1 MADMLPRHASS
12 AQRLAR
18 LDATRDSAT
27 GCYAA
32 FWKRVAAACIDGIL
46 AAIASVLCGGP
57 VLVLMM
63 LVVIAE
69 GEEPDP
75 VALTAVFEGAAQ
87 LLALF
92 VGWMYFALLESSP
105 LQATLGKLAL
115 RIEVTDLAGDRIGF
129 EKATWRYFGK
139 FVSALPLLGG
149 FVMAAFTARRQGLHD
164 RMAGCLVVN
173 RHPPPPS
180 NGRDERHRP

>member
-1 MADMLPRHASS
+1 MATATYAS
-12 AQRLAR
+12 
-18 LDATRDSAT
+18 
-27 GCYAA
+27 
-32 FWKRVAAACIDGIL
+32 FWKRFAAAFIDAIVS
-46 AAIASVLCGGP
+46 AIASVLFGVP

-92 VGWMYFALLESSP
+92 VGWMYFALLESSR
-105 LQATLGKLAL
+105 LQATPGKLAL
-115 RIEVTDLAGDRIGF
+115 GIRVTDLAGNRVGF

-149 FVMAAFTARRQGLHD
+149 FVMAAFTARRQALHD

-173 RHPPPPS
+173 RHQPPPS
-180 NGRDERHRP
+180 NGSGAEPE

>member
-1 MADMLPRHASS
+1 MATAIYAGFWRRFA
-12 AQRLAR
+12 
-18 LDATRDSAT
+18 
-27 GCYAA
+27 AA
-32 FWKRVAAACIDGIL
+32 FID
-46 AAIASVLCGGP
+46 AIVTAIGSVLFGVP

-92 VGWMYFALLESSP
+92 FSWMYFALLESSR
-105 LQATLGKLAL
+105 LQATPGKLAVGI
-115 RIEVTDLAGDRIGF
+115 RVTDLAGNRIGF

-139 FVSALPLLGG
+139 FISALPLLGG
-149 FVMAAFTARRQGLHD
+149 FFMAAFTARRQALHD
-164 RMAGCLVVN
+164 RMAGCLVVT
-173 RHPPPPS
+173 RRQPPPS
-180 NGRDERHRP
+180 SGPGAEPE

>member
-1 MADMLPRHASS
+1 MATPI
-12 AQRLAR
+12 
-18 LDATRDSAT
+18 
-27 GCYAA
+27 YAG
-32 FWKRVAAACIDGIL
+32 FWRRFAAAAID
-46 AAIASVLCGGP
+46 AIVTAIGSVLFGGP

-92 VGWMYFALLESSP
+92 FNWMYFALLESSP

-115 RIEVTDLAGDRIGF
+115 RMRVTDLAGDRVGF
-129 EKATWRYFGK
+129 ERATWRFFGK
-139 FVSALPLLGG
+139 FVSALLLLGG
-149 FVMAAFTARRQGLHD
+149 FLMAAFSARRQALHD
-164 RMAGCLVVN
+164 RMAGCLVVI
-173 RHPPPPS
+173 RES
-180 NGRDERHRP
+180 SS

>member
-1 MADMLPRHASS
+1 MATAIYAGFWRRFA
-12 AQRLAR
+12 
-18 LDATRDSAT
+18 
-27 GCYAA
+27 AA
-32 FWKRVAAACIDGIL
+32 FIDGIVT
-46 AAIASVLCGGP
+46 AIGSVLFGVP

-87 LLALF
+87 ILALF
-92 VGWMYFALLESSP
+92 FSWMYFALMESSP

-115 RIEVTDLAGDRIGF
+115 GIKVTDLAGDRLGF
-129 EKATWRYFGK
+129 ERATWRYFGK

-149 FVMAAFTARRQGLHD
+149 FVMAAFSARRQALHD
-164 RMAGCLVVN
+164 RMAGCLVLN
-173 RHPPPPS
+173 RHQPPPADEPA
-180 NGRDERHRP
+180 DERE

>member
-1 MADMLPRHASS
+1 MATAI
-12 AQRLAR
+12 
-18 LDATRDSAT
+18 
-27 GCYAA
+27 YAG
-32 FWKRVAAACIDGIL
+32 FWKRFAAACIDGI
-46 AAIASVLCGGP
+46 ATAVGFVLFGGP

-69 GEEPDP
+69 GEQPDP
-75 VALTAVFEGAAQ
+75 VALTGVFEGAAQ

-92 VGWMYFALLESSP
+92 VGWMYFALMESSR

-115 RIEVTDLAGDRIGF
+115 RIKVTDLAGDRVGF

-149 FVMAAFTARRQGLHD
+149 FVLAAFTARKQALHD
-164 RMAGCLVVN
+164 RMAGCLVVS
-173 RHPPPPS
+173 RHQPPSS
-180 NGRDERHRP
+180 NGRGDQLG

>member
-1 MADMLPRHASS
+1 
-12 AQRLAR
+12 
-18 LDATRDSAT
+18 
-27 GCYAA
+27 
-32 FWKRVAAACIDGIL
+32 
-46 AAIASVLCGGP
+46 
-57 VLVLMM
+57 MM

-92 VGWMYFALLESSP
+92 FSWMYFALMESSR
-105 LQATLGKLAL
+105 LQATLGKLAVG
-115 RIEVTDLAGDRIGF
+115 IKVTDLAGNRIGF

-139 FVSALPLLGG
+139 FISALPLLGG
-149 FVMAAFTARRQGLHD
+149 FVMAAFTARRQALHD

-173 RHPPPPS
+173 RHHLPPS
-180 NGRDERHRP
+180 SGPGAEPE